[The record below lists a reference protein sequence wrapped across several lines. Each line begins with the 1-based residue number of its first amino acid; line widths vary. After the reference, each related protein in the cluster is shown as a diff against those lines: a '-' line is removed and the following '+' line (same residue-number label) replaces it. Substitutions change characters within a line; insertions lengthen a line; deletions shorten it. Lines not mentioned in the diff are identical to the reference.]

1 MGERAASSGLGVLGL
16 RSRGTLKPPSPGGG
30 GRGLIDSG
38 DVSAGGGEGGRPRRE
53 GGKRR
58 ELRPQS
64 EASEIKGPLQSR
76 DVSGPEGA
84 AGSGTL
90 TQRARVGAPAVPCS
104 SDPSLQWTSG
114 RRRLRM
120 RQRS

>member
-1 MGERAASSGLGVLGL
+1 MGEREARSGLGVLGP
-16 RSRGTLKPPSPGGG
+16 RSQGTLEPPSPGGG
-30 GRGLIDSG
+30 WRRLIDSG
-38 DVSAGGGEGGRPRRE
+38 DVSAGGWRPRRE
-53 GGKRR
+53 GGRRR

-64 EASEIKGPLQSR
+64 AASEIKGPLQSR

-84 AGSGTL
+84 GGSGTL
-90 TQRARVGAPAVPCS
+90 TQRPRVGAPAVPCP

-120 RQRS
+120 RQRI